1 MIKLVDQIPR
11 RTQIGVY
18 GSAAFSNTMPNV
30 GWVVIPI
37 WLATQGVPDW
47 LLGIVIGCRHIGPM
61 LFAIHGGAIIDRLGA
76 RRVMILLATIGAV
89 TPLIYP
95 VTPFIWAIIIL
106 QLITGLV
113 DALGWVGAQT
123 LVSRVMKGDATYTGR
138 MSFCTRLGLLIGPL
152 LSGIAWDHL
161 GPWGGFGLIGLWS
174 AGILISVSLLPA
186 DIDQGYQDKIAKR
199 IAGRSMKVLIPRV
212 ADYIVAFKL
221 FAVSTIA
228 FIMTMSLLR
237 HLGGGIQASFYS
249 VHLKDIGISA
259 TTIGILIS
267 VNGAVGLIGSLSA
280 APMQRFMRDHWLLV
294 WLVIGSIAFVAITP
308 LLNDNITWLVVAS
321 GARGWALAASLVFLI
336 TMIAF
341 FAEPEMQGKAM
352 GLRVTLNQM
361 TWFAVPVIMGF
372 ISEIFGREL
381 SFYIIG
387 GASISLV
394 LMLGLCARL
403 TKVFSDDTRK

>member
-1 MIKLVDQIPR
+1 MVKLVDQIPR